1 MKQSWPISGNQQ
13 CEGRGGATAAALV
26 DCVIELEKSNERGAA
41 HKFLVSYEE
50 SHLGESAER
59 AREHYRR
66 ALELSGGVR
75 ASVFLA
81 PAGSVTTKKQNL
93 LEFEALTAAALAA
106 DADRVPNLRLGN
118 TISKERALRL
128 RSRIPELF
136 WEVDIGEEPK

>member
-1 MKQSWPISGNQQ
+1 MKQSRPISGNQQ

-26 DCVIELEKSNERGAA
+26 ERVIELDESHERGAA
-41 HKFLVSYEE
+41 HEFLVSYEG
-50 SHLGESAER
+50 SRRCESAER
-59 AREHYRR
+59 AGEHYRR

-81 PAGSVTTKKQNL
+81 PVESVTTKKQNL

-128 RSRIPELF
+128 RSRISELF
-136 WEVDIGEEPK
+136 LVVDIGEEPK